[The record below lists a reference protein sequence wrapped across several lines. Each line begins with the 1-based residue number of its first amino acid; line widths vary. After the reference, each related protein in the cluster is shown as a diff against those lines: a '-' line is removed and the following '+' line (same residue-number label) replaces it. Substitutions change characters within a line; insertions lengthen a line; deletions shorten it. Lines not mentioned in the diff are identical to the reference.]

1 MVQWPDV
8 LDQHE
13 GKAGARVI
21 PRDFKVPVKVS
32 GHAKALPTEVDVSQ
46 LRPYSNSSDPLAGS
60 SGKRKR
66 GATANVNGK
75 PSGGEAAVSSDL
87 TTAPAPS
94 TKNVYRNKKAKID
107 ANDDSSSRYSGGAAA
122 ATTGSSKYTIVNG
135 VLKKKEAGM
144 CVIC

>member
-1 MVQWPDV
+1 M
-8 LDQHE
+8 
-13 GKAGARVI
+13 
-21 PRDFKVPVKVS
+21 
-32 GHAKALPTEVDVSQ
+32 
-46 LRPYSNSSDPLAGS
+46 
-60 SGKRKR
+60 
-66 GATANVNGK
+66 
-75 PSGGEAAVSSDL
+75 SSDL